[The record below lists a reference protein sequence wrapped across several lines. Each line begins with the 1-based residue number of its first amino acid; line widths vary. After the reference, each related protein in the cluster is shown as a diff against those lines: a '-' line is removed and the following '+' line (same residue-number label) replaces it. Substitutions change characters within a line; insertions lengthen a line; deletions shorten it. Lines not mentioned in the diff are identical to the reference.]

1 MCTGE
6 ITKKV
11 LITTGLERKAL
22 AVALSLHRKGIS
34 VTVGDS
40 SRLAPAFWS
49 RYCHR
54 RLLYP
59 SPRFDPDGF
68 VDALLNELKERK
80 YDLLFPLGDY
90 EVFAISK
97 NKEKFRKL
105 TNVCL
110 PDFSVVAR
118 TIDKAE
124 VTKLA
129 MENNIPCPKT
139 YFIRDLGELEKI
151 KEVIEYPILI
161 KPRSASG
168 SRGIVHIKSKEK
180 FILEYKRIHE
190 SYPYPL
196 VQEYIPSNE
205 YGYATTC
212 ILDSEYRPITAFC
225 YKRLREFPAY
235 GGASTMVESV
245 KSPVQQEYAIKIL
258 QALKWYGPA
267 MVEFRRDS
275 RDGRLKFIEVNGR
288 PNASMKLAMLSGID
302 IPYLVFRMAADN
314 EKLEPIFD
322 YRSGIRCR
330 WLLPADILHF
340 ITNPKRLSLEPSF
353 FKFFD
358 KNTYYEFLS
367 INDPLPVLAWC
378 IWMAKGLFSR
388 SVWADFLLR
397 RYSKRR

>member
-168 SRGIVHIKSKEK
+168 LRGKPGKK
-180 FILEYKRIHE
+180 K
-190 SYPYPL
+190 
-196 VQEYIPSNE
+196 
-205 YGYATTC
+205 
-212 ILDSEYRPITAFC
+212 
-225 YKRLREFPAY
+225 K
-235 GGASTMVESV
+235 
-245 KSPVQQEYAIKIL
+245 KK
-258 QALKWYGPA
+258 K
-267 MVEFRRDS
+267 
-275 RDGRLKFIEVNGR
+275 
-288 PNASMKLAMLSGID
+288 
-302 IPYLVFRMAADN
+302 
-314 EKLEPIFD
+314 
-322 YRSGIRCR
+322 
-330 WLLPADILHF
+330 
-340 ITNPKRLSLEPSF
+340 
-353 FKFFD
+353 
-358 KNTYYEFLS
+358 KN
-367 INDPLPVLAWC
+367 
-378 IWMAKGLFSR
+378 
-388 SVWADFLLR
+388 
-397 RYSKRR
+397 